1 MEYVVE
7 MLNIR
12 KEYPGIVANDN
23 ITLQLRKGE
32 IHALLGENGAG
43 KSTLM
48 GILFGMNQP
57 DKGVIKVRGKEVKI
71 TNPNVANDLG
81 IGMVHQHFKLVE
93 NFTVTQNIVLGCEPK
108 ILFGLGMDLNKAA
121 KRIEELSKQY
131 GLNVDPNA
139 KIENISV
146 GMQQRVEILKMLYR
160 DADVLILDEP
170 TAVLT
175 PQEIDELIKIMKNLI
190 NEGKSIIIITHK
202 LKEIKAAADRC
213 TVIRRGRYIGTV
225 DVKTTSEAEMAKMMV
240 GREVS
245 FKVNKKPAKPGDVV
259 LDIKNL
265 SVKNNKKVLGLK
277 DFSIDVRAGEI
288 VGIAGVEGN
297 GQSELIEAITGLR
310 KSESGTINFKNKDI
324 TRESIRN
331 RINSGIAH
339 IPEDRHKRGLVLD
352 YTIEENMVLEVYDK
366 KPFSNKGLL
375 NKKEIKKYA
384 EKIIDEFDVRS
395 GEGAESIA
403 RSLSGGNQQKAI
415 IGREIELNPELLIAA
430 QPTRGL
436 DVGSIEYIHKRLV
449 EQRDSGKAVLLV
461 SLELDEI
468 LNVSDRI
475 AIINNGELIGVVNAD
490 ETNENEVGLMM
501 AGIKGGEKHE
511 V

>member
-1 MEYVVE
+1 
-7 MLNIR
+7 
-12 KEYPGIVANDN
+12 
-23 ITLQLRKGE
+23 
-32 IHALLGENGAG
+32 
-43 KSTLM
+43 
-48 GILFGMNQP
+48 
-57 DKGVIKVRGKEVKI
+57 
-71 TNPNVANDLG
+71 
-81 IGMVHQHFKLVE
+81 
-93 NFTVTQNIVLGCEPK
+93 
-108 ILFGLGMDLNKAA
+108 MDLNKAA

-131 GLNVDPNA
+131 GLNVDPYA
-139 KIENISV
+139 KIEDISV

-245 FKVNKKPAKPGDVV
+245 FKVNKKPAKPGEVV

-277 DFSIDVRAGEI
+277 DFSIDVRVGEI

-395 GEGAESIA
+395 GEGAESVA

-449 EQRDSGKAVLLV
+449 EQRDSGKAVLLI

-475 AIINNGELIGVVNAD
+475 AIINNGELIGIVNAD